1 MNSTSNPTPNPGKI
15 VRSYTRKAPLDPN
28 PTIPAPPPNHDL
40 YRPEPSSWTPAPSTF
55 VSPDHN
61 FSHVQ
66 QRLHAATRTADEI
79 LECKFRAMDEFL
91 QNYPFDSIGDFLSV
105 LFYNRPH
112 GESDPRG
119 ITHAI
124 AVAQFLRGRTDIKMS
139 EILPLIYHHRCSY
152 PAKDSSRLPEREMMF
167 CTTREAGTI
176 HHARPFISTWAAKLV
191 AAEARKQ
198 IGCATRDDP
207 EDPDARVQLRASTNG
222 RGKAAVHVVTW
233 DDFKNFSIQ
242 RLAEMFRLKLSL
254 PMFLSQYMSAPK
266 EKGAFIVRKRR
277 PYPMIQVAAISS
289 FIITRNQYAT
299 GHMAMLLGIWHFV
312 CKSHV
317 DVKRVYCRFGNTV
330 ADTTA
335 RAALRS
341 MTADGMEK
349 MRADTQDANTRGE
362 TEHCLLLDNV
372 QEYDRVY
379 EPGLGLQNRL
389 KVGTAGTKVK
399 LQPCAPGAFDAR
411 DYYARV
417 ARKERKNMT
426 VTSIFADIDWDHEQ
440 RVRRLH
446 WVRVLADFIPQLHPL
461 RLEIT
466 ALFRTAPIARQPMP
480 DDQPPTECQPLML
493 NSERETESQGMLR
506 AVEDFD
512 KQIGVDIET
521 NPHSLSWIR
530 GDGASYAQIWHTG
543 ATDLNSIAEN
553 HYGPATSSD
562 PSLLSKASNC
572 AGLKRPSNVKSCD
585 YYPTVRNLSVIWTA
599 HILDCWRLFYE
610 TDDLEKY
617 FAGLET
623 AGKLPDL
630 DTILDDA
637 TTLADRYTSQAAI
650 QNSMRTA
657 EATSPKN
664 PNPVPVGTPWSA
676 RGSSDSAADINTA
689 DTPPSHK
696 ENPGFTGDRVLRNS
710 EIFLLEFGR
719 WIEMAWSVS
728 EGDIGRVWEI
738 IKIWIFKF
746 AGSSHQNYMKY
757 LLEFYCLLRYE
768 ASEGLS
774 DAIFDNLL
782 LRIDTELGKCIP
794 GDLLQEHYN
803 KWLQAMSRRH
813 GGVFDDS
820 SFRQTVSPNVEH
832 FLRFKEN
839 IETAFNLKRRGKAHT
854 SPHQRPELRLLLTM
868 FKDEEVHTFRAGRSM
883 GHAAVNQF
891 ARGVRQLDEGKL
903 QDFIE
908 STTCLD
914 ESSERIAS
922 PAPSSADSDDA
933 VATSPCFDSPTPSSS
948 SSEDSDRSDAA
959 SENSVASIASLES
972 VLSSPID
979 PNEPENDGV
988 DMSDV
993 PRSSGSFSAL
1003 YIDDEGNLQHDEEE
1017 EDEDELNDAQLGD
1030 EEENEEEESTSDND
1044 CVEDEL

>member
-1 MNSTSNPTPNPGKI
+1 MDLPPNPTPVRGKI
-15 VRSYTRKAPLDPN
+15 VRSYNRKAPLDPS
-28 PTIPAPPPNHDL
+28 PTISAAPPAD
-40 YRPEPSSWTPAPSTF
+40 YDFWAPEPSNFFSPAPDF
-55 VSPDHN
+55 P
-61 FSHVQ
+61 HVQ
-66 QRLHAATRTADEI
+66 PRLRATVRTAADI
-79 LECKFRAMDEFL
+79 LESKFAAMDEFL
-91 QNYPFDSIGDFLSV
+91 QNYAFDSIGDFLSI

-119 ITHAI
+119 PTHAV
-124 AVAQFLRGRTDIKMS
+124 AVAHFLRGRTDIKVS
-139 EILPLIYHHRCSY
+139 KILPLIHHHRCSY
-152 PAKDSSRLPEREMMF
+152 PAKDSSRLLEREMMF
-167 CTTREAGTI
+167 STTREASTI
-176 HHARPFISTWAAKLV
+176 HHTRPFLSTWAAKLV
-191 AAEARKQ
+191 ATEARKQ
-198 IGCATRDDP
+198 IGRATHDDP
-207 EDPDARVQLRASTNG
+207 ENPDARVQLRASTNG
-222 RGKAAVHVVTW
+222 RRKAALHVVTW
-233 DDFKNFSIQ
+233 DDFKNFSVQ
-242 RLAEMFRLKLSL
+242 RLAETF
-254 PMFLSQYMSAPK
+254 QYMSAPM

-289 FIITRNQYAT
+289 FIIARNQYAT

-317 DVKRVYCRFGNTV
+317 DVKRVYCRFGNV
-330 ADTTA
+330 VSDTTA

-379 EPGLGLQNRL
+379 EPGLGLQNRP

-417 ARKERKNMT
+417 ARKERKTMT
-426 VTSIFADIDWDHEQ
+426 VTSIFADIDWNHEQ

-446 WVRVLADFIPQLHPL
+446 WVRILADFIPQLHSL
-461 RLEIT
+461 RQEIT
-466 ALFRTAPIARQPMP
+466 TLFRTAPIARRPMP

-506 AVEDFD
+506 AVKDFD

-530 GDGASYAQIWHTG
+530 GDGASYAQVLRLSRYTAPIGNFKNKITTPEIWHTG
-543 ATDLNSIAEN
+543 ATDPNSIAEN

-562 PSLLSKASNC
+562 PSSLSKASNC
-572 AGLKRPSNVKSCD
+572 AGLKRPSNLKSCD
-585 YYPTVRNLSVIWTA
+585 YYPTVRSLTVIWTA

-617 FAGLET
+617 SAGLET
-623 AGKLPDL
+623 AGQLPDL

-637 TTLADRYTSQAAI
+637 TMLADRYTSQAAI

-664 PNPVPVGTPWSA
+664 PNPFPVGTPCIA
-676 RGSSDSAADINTA
+676 QR
-689 DTPPSHK
+689 
-696 ENPGFTGDRVLRNS
+696 EPGFTGDRVLRNS
-710 EIFLLEFGR
+710 EIFLLEFR
-719 WIEMAWSVS
+719 WWIEMAWSVS
-728 EGDIGRVWEI
+728 EGDTGRVWEI

-746 AGSSHQNYMKY
+746 AGSLHQNYMKY

-774 DAIFDNLL
+774 DAILDNLL
-782 LRIDTELGKCIP
+782 LRIDAELGKCIP

-813 GGVFDDS
+813 GGELDDP
-820 SFRQTVSPNVEH
+820 FFHQTVSPNVEH

-908 STTCLD
+908 STTCLGDCFAEIHRNGTAVPVINRD
-914 ESSERIAS
+914 ESPEHSDQSDA
-922 PAPSSADSDDA
+922 SSA
-933 VATSPCFDSPTPSSS
+933 
-948 SSEDSDRSDAA
+948 
-959 SENSVASIASLES
+959 NSVVSIASLES

-979 PNEPENDGV
+979 PNEPENGGE

-993 PRSSGSFSAL
+993 PRSSGSFYAL
-1003 YIDDEGNLQHDEEE
+1003 YIDDEGNLRHDEEE
-1017 EDEDELNDAQLGD
+1017 EDEDETDDGEIGGA
-1030 EEENEEEESTSDND
+1030 EENEEEAESNSDND

>member
-1 MNSTSNPTPNPGKI
+1 MTCTG
-15 VRSYTRKAPLDPN
+15 
-28 PTIPAPPPNHDL
+28 
-40 YRPEPSSWTPAPSTF
+40 PSPRAGLQPPSTF
-55 VSPDHN
+55 VSPDHD

-66 QRLHAATRTADEI
+66 QCLRAATQTADKI

-112 GESDPRG
+112 GESDPCG

-198 IGCATRDDP
+198 IGRATRNDP

-242 RLAEMFRLKLSL
+242 RLAETFRLKLSL

-349 MRADTQDANTRGE
+349 MRADTQDTNTRGE

-389 KVGTAGTKVK
+389 KGR
-399 LQPCAPGAFDAR
+399 FDTR

-461 RLEIT
+461 RPEIT
-466 ALFRTAPIARQPMP
+466 ALFRTAPIARRPMP

-521 NPHSLSWIR
+521 NRHSLSWIR
-530 GDGASYAQIWHTG
+530 GDGASYAQVLRLSRYTAPIGNFKNKITTPEIWHTG

-553 HYGPATSSD
+553 HYGPAASSD
-562 PSLLSKASNC
+562 PSSLSKASNC
-572 AGLKRPSNVKSCD
+572 AGLKRPSNGKSCD

-610 TDDLEKY
+610 TDNLEKY

-650 QNSMRTA
+650 QNSIRTA
-657 EATSPKN
+657 EATSPR
-664 PNPVPVGTPWSA
+664 TPIQFPWELHGL
-676 RGSSDSAADINTA
+676 R
-689 DTPPSHK
+689 

-710 EIFLLEFGR
+710 EIFLLEFGW

-746 AGSSHQNYMKY
+746 AGSSHQNYMN
-757 LLEFYCLLRYE
+757 
-768 ASEGLS
+768 

-782 LRIDTELGKCIP
+782 LRIDAELGKCIP

-813 GGVFDDS
+813 GGEFDDPF
-820 SFRQTVSPNVEH
+820 FRQTVSPNVEH

-908 STTCLD
+908 STTCLAF
-914 ESSERIAS
+914 AS

-972 VLSSPID
+972 VLSSPMD

-1003 YIDDEGNLQHDEEE
+1003 YIDDEGNLRHDEEE